1 MAGKQY
7 QEKSHT
13 RCILLATLF
22 LCISNQ
28 NPAFSNSPTSASPTT
43 ASPASASPTSVSP
56 TDTNPTKDTSATP
69 TPIPGTHV
77 QLIAP
82 AGYGPTGGRFTGL
95 INKKNGASI
104 MITELPAPFSQT
116 QAGFTKE
123 KLAERK
129 LDLLSSKPMSVQGMM
144 GLYAE
149 LEQAAYETNF
159 QKYLLH
165 FGNETISIS
174 VLGTIEKLANDKDK
188 EALKAA
194 VLSATYN
201 KKASAPSLVD
211 GLPFTISD
219 TTKLKRWHRLQNS
232 LIFREQPFDEKAI
245 HRPVYVVAPSIAS
258 LDISDKKAYAENR
271 VSQTVHVINQK
282 SESTKPVEIA
292 GLKGYEIVVTGQDHK
307 DQSPMML
314 YQTMLFGKKIY
325 YIFQGICS
333 EKDRAVYLNEFRM
346 LTESFK
352 PKPED

>member
-1 MAGKQY
+1 MVFSRSTLPVHSVRKTIK
-7 QEKSHT
+7 KSH
-13 RCILLATLF
+13 ILFATLF

-28 NPAFSNSPTSASPTT
+28 NPAFSNSPASTP
-43 ASPASASPTSVSP
+43 PASAPAGPS
-56 TDTNPTKDTSATP
+56 TNTEATP
-69 TPIPGTHV
+69 IAGTHV
-77 QLIAP
+77 QLTAP

-174 VLGTIEKLANDKDK
+174 VLGTIEKLAAEKDK
-188 EALKAA
+188 EALKDA

-232 LIFREQPFDEKAI
+232 LIFREHPFDEKAI
-245 HRPVYVVAPSIAS
+245 HRPVFVVAPSIAA
-258 LDISDKKAYAENR
+258 LDIEDKKAYAQNR
-271 VSQTVHVINQK
+271 VTQTVHVTDQK
-282 SESTKPVEIA
+282 SDSEKPVEIA
-292 GLKGYEIVVTGQDHK
+292 GLKGFEIVVTGKDHK
-307 DQSPMML
+307 DQSPMVL

-352 PKPED
+352 PKPEN